1 MASTKAIK
9 TRIRSIENT
18 RQITR
23 AMELVAASGLK
34 RALAELEQSL
44 PYFTL
49 LQDALSGIASH
60 NRDFTSPF
68 TRPGKGEGSCYIVI
82 AGDRGLAGG
91 YNHNLFRSV
100 RLKEEDF
107 VYPIGKKTVEYFAG
121 RCIDAPVLPTAQIS
135 YEDCNEAAQRLTD
148 QFLKGSFSRL
158 FLCYTTFINA
168 LLQQPKTVPLL
179 PVISKEPIDTRTATV
194 YEPSAEQVFA
204 DIVPQYIAGMIY
216 GGVRS
221 SYACE
226 LSARRRAMESASE
239 NADEMLDKL
248 RLSYNRARQ
257 AGITQ
262 ELAEIT
268 SGTQQR

>member
-9 TRIRSIENT
+9 NRIRSIENT

-34 RALAELEQSL
+34 RALSELEQSL

-49 LQDALSGIASH
+49 LQDALSGIAHH
-60 NRDFTSPF
+60 NRDFSSPF
-68 TRPGKGEGSCYIVI
+68 TRPGKGGDCYIVI

-91 YNHNLFRSV
+91 YNHNLFRSISL
-100 RLKEEDF
+100 REKDF
-107 VYPIGKKTVEYFAG
+107 IYPIGKKTVEYFTG
-121 RCIDAPVLPTAQIS
+121 RCLDVPLQPTSQVSYGDCTKIS
-135 YEDCNEAAQRLTD
+135 RHLAK
-148 QFLKGSFSRL
+148 QFQEGSFSRL
-158 FLCYTTFINA
+158 FLCYTAFVNA
-168 LLQQPKTVPLL
+168 LVQQPKTVPLL
-179 PVISKEPIDTRTATV
+179 PVSTKEPVQTRTATV
-194 YEPSAEQVFA
+194 YEPSAEEVFA
-204 DIVPQYIAGMIY
+204 AIVPQYIAGMIY

-221 SYACE
+221 SYASE

-262 ELAEIT
+262 ELSEIT
-268 SGTQQR
+268 SGAQQR